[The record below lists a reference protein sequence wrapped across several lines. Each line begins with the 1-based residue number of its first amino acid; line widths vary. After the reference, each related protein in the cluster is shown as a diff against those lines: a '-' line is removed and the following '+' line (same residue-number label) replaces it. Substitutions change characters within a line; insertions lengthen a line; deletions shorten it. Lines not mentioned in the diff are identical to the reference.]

1 MWKSLQYRW
10 SSFSPKR
17 SPCDSDIKVGYLK
30 ATVVVNSNF
39 KCTKFWH
46 FSEGCWAE
54 WKFRSWPVFLLLS
67 WLFNEH
73 LRRLERLVSQVE
85 GGWNVDPTVVTIPHH
100 HPLLQIPAENV
111 KYCENQKEK
120 NWILEVLLCLFQWMA
135 GCSPF
140 GSFFP
145 SMSVSPT
152 CGSGKNSDLS
162 VLENESVG
170 SILLQI
176 ERQTHAEELLVKF
189 VPFHLVKDWLI
200 MCIYVIFFFLEGNS
214 LHNLSKYSF
223 VMWFSENE
231 KSQIRWW
238 CTLSNYWHP
247 LCRRTQQSWD
257 CDGSNWDIFCTSLV
271 LCAVKF
277 DTFNTCKI
285 WHTTCSC
292 KKSCKIWHL
301 PT

>member
-1 MWKSLQYRW
+1 ML
-10 SSFSPKR
+10 SPNLR
-17 SPCDSDIKVGYLK
+17 
-30 ATVVVNSNF
+30 
-39 KCTKFWH
+39 
-46 FSEGCWAE
+46 AE
-54 WKFRSWPVFLLLS
+54 WKLRSWPVFLLLS
-67 WLFNEH
+67 RLFNEH
-73 LRRLERLVSQVE
+73 FRWLERLVGQVE
-85 GGWNVDPTVVTIPHH
+85 GGRNVNPTVVTIPHH

-200 MCIYVIFFFLEGNS
+200 MWSRN
-214 LHNLSKYSF
+214 
-223 VMWFSENE
+223 MWLFYFWKGTFCTTFQNIPLYCG
-231 KSQIRWW
+231 SQIMINCKLDDGVPFPIIGTPSVIGHSNPEIATGVIGTWRHILHIT
-238 CTLSNYWHP
+238 CFVLSNLTH
-247 LCRRTQQSWD
+247 L
-257 CDGSNWDIFCTSLV
+257 IL
-271 LCAVKF
+271 VKF
-277 DTFNTCKI
+277 YTLLFRA
-285 WHTTCSC
+285 